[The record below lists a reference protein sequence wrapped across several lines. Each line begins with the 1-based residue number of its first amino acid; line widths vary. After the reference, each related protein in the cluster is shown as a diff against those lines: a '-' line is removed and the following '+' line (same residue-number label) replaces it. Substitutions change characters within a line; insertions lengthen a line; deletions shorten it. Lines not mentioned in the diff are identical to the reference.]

1 MDTAGWAVLLGAIGT
16 ALGAGGA
23 FLLQWLQA
31 RHAINKQDRADALLE
46 WREIAHDLGERLERH
61 QQEIEAQK
69 TEVARISQCHV
80 QCQVENAELRGEIRL
95 LQSAVRRLQGLADDE
110 APATVVPATLVAGL
124 DGTILQ
130 ASPAIT
136 PLLHWMAREVIGKN
150 AETLLPERYRQA
162 LRDELAALA
171 ASGQVPWTEK
181 VLLVHGLTKEGS
193 EVPVS
198 VALAAW
204 QDRGKWLIS
213 AEIQRRRPTGNTQ
226 LVTGPAP

>member
-1 MDTAGWAVLLGAIGT
+1 VRRRPDTPGC
-16 ALGAGGA
+16 
-23 FLLQWLQA
+23 
-31 RHAINKQDRADALLE
+31 DALLE
-46 WREIAHDLGERLERH
+46 WREIAHELGERLERH

-69 TEVARISQCHV
+69 AEVARISQCHV
-80 QCQVENAELRGEIRL
+80 QCQVENAELRGEIKL

-162 LRDELAALA
+162 LRDELARTPRRPPGGRGGPRGPRGRPA
-171 ASGQVPWTEK
+171 ARC
-181 VLLVHGLTKEGS
+181 
-193 EVPVS
+193 
-198 VALAAW
+198 
-204 QDRGKWLIS
+204 RG
-213 AEIQRRRPTGNTQ
+213 RRRSC
-226 LVTGPAP
+226 